1 MQATSPD
8 PSTSSPRLAEG
19 HSALV
24 TGGGSGIG
32 RATAELFARE
42 GARVVVVDT
51 NAEGG
56 EETRQHIEDAGGEA
70 IFVRADVTRE
80 SDVERAVA
88 RSIEAYGRLDSAF
101 NNAGVSDAVSALHE
115 ISLESWNRVIAVNL
129 TGVFLCMKHEIA
141 QMLRQDRI
149 DGRRGAIVNTSSGAG
164 FIAAPGLPHYTAS
177 KHGVLG
183 IVKNAAREYYEHGI
197 RVNAVCPG
205 VTATPMVS
213 ATMVGDS
220 DFVKEMRDLLPGG
233 EPGRPDDIAQAAV
246 WLCSW
251 RARWVNG
258 EPMLID
264 GGTVAR

>member
-1 MQATSPD
+1 MD
-8 PSTSSPRLAEG
+8 STSRGQVTPIPRLAEG
-19 HSALV
+19 HTALV

-32 RATAELFARE
+32 RATAELFAKE
-42 GARVVVVDT
+42 GARVVVVDA
-51 NAEGG
+51 NADAG
-56 EETRQHIEDAGGEA
+56 EETREGIQAGGGEA
-70 IFVRADVTRE
+70 IFVQADVGDE
-80 SDVERAVA
+80 AAVEHAVA
-88 RSIEAYGRLDSAF
+88 RAVEAYGRLDSAF
-101 NNAGVSDAVSALHE
+101 NNAGVTDAVSSLHE
-115 ISLESWNRVIAVNL
+115 VSLESWEHVIRVNL
-129 TGVFLCMKHEIA
+129 TGVFLCMKHEII
-141 QMLRQDRI
+141 QMLRQEKI

-183 IVKNAAREYYEHGI
+183 IVKNAAQEYYQEGI

-205 VTATPMVS
+205 ITATPMIT

-220 DFVKEMRDLLPGG
+220 EFVERMRAALPGG